1 MNGNILVDNM
11 TNRFDLYSTSRT
23 APSRSF
29 VVPTTKIFAKKGV
42 FGEKG
47 NSIVTGSD
55 HGKVYV
61 FAVNKK
67 ESMQKLEHGSEKLM
81 IQAVEVKFSIFLKY
95 TWCNVAYFFRQL
107 WQPITISFAADLR
120 RATLAYVFGRNRYDI
135 LLQLMISLTV
145 KQRKV
150 QYTQNGP
157 TNQGNIS
164 SLALIIFF
172 NAIFIALCWSSNIWA
187 PSLQVVGRLDIICP

>member
-11 TNRFDLYSTSRT
+11 TNGFDLYGTSCT

-42 FGEKG
+42 FGDKG

-81 IQAVEVKFSIFLKY
+81 IQAVEVKFSIFLEY
-95 TWCNVAYFFRQL
+95 AWRNVAYFFRQL
-107 WQPITISFAADLR
+107 
-120 RATLAYVFGRNRYDI
+120 
-135 LLQLMISLTV
+135 
-145 KQRKV
+145 
-150 QYTQNGP
+150 
-157 TNQGNIS
+157 
-164 SLALIIFF
+164 
-172 NAIFIALCWSSNIWA
+172 
-187 PSLQVVGRLDIICP
+187 